1 MKFFPSLTF
10 VFFATV
16 LLGSVSA
23 QPPPS
28 LAGNWKITVL
38 PRGAEFTLWLVQIR
52 EVQGKPQATLLAAG
66 PPEFKSTR
74 IVDTQLEGNALR
86 LTLEANGV
94 LYSAAGYVPPG
105 TARPSSLLGSV
116 GALGRRDLARWER
129 IEARD
134 LTPETSQVLG
144 GPAWEAFEKAFTTAD
159 PKEREARFQEIV
171 TQYNG
176 QPVAFH
182 ALMHLVEHVAQ
193 YETSVET
200 ARDRAEKALTFAA
213 AYGREM
219 QLHTLVQLTLLLA
232 KSPRTAP
239 LAIEFGRQAEKMF
252 TASDSLLLQTRW
264 ARVLSVAL
272 QKTGAEEE
280 ARALQQ
286 RLADLNA
293 RLDDEYLKSALPFS
307 VEKYRGR
314 KSKSTRVVLVELFTG
329 TQCPPCVA
337 ADLACEALHQTYTPQ
352 EVVAIEY
359 HLHMPGPDPLT
370 CPDAEKR
377 AAYYQVDATPLVLI
391 NGQDGPPVFGYRPQ
405 ARDRYRALRSAL
417 DQRLETEPGAKLH
430 VQAQLRE
437 ETIEIKADYAD
448 LKRPADT
455 TRLRLAV
462 VEERV
467 RYSAPNGRRFHYNV
481 LRGFAGTAEGLPL
494 KAAAGS
500 ETAAVNIQDLRQGL
514 LRYLQELAKSMRF
527 PDDDL
532 PLAKERLKVIAFI
545 QDDKTREVLQAAQCE
560 IIGMPQGGAK
570 P

>member
-1 MKFFPSLTF
+1 MKSLRF
-10 VFFATV
+10 AIAVFFFV
-16 LLGSVSA
+16 LLVASTSG
-23 QPPPS
+23 QTPPS

-52 EVQGKPQATLLAAG
+52 EIQGKPQATLLAAG

-74 IVDTQLEGNALR
+74 IVDTQLENNVLR

-94 LYSAAGYVPPG
+94 SYSAVGYVPLG

-129 IEARD
+129 VELKD

-159 PKEREARFQEIV
+159 PKEREAKFQEIV
-171 TQYNG
+171 THYNG

-200 ARDRAEKALTFAA
+200 ARDRAEKAIKFAA

-219 QLHTLVQLTLLLA
+219 HLHTLVQLTLLLA

-239 LAIEFGRQAEKMF
+239 LAVEFGRQAEKML
-252 TASDSLLLQTRW
+252 TANDSLMLQTRW

-280 ARALQQ
+280 AQALQQ

-293 RLDDEYLKSALPFS
+293 RLDEEYLKSALPFS

-337 ADLACEALHQTYTPQ
+337 ADLACDAVHQTYSPQ
-352 EVVAIEY
+352 EVVVIEY
-359 HLHMPGPDPLT
+359 HLHIPGPDPLT

-377 AAYYQVDATPLVLI
+377 AAYYQVDATPLVLV

-405 ARDRYRALRSAL
+405 ARDRYRALRNVL
-417 DQRLETEPGAKLH
+417 DQRLESEPGAKLQ
-430 VQAQLRE
+430 VKAQLRNGV
-437 ETIEIKADYAD
+437 IEITADYAD
-448 LKRPADT
+448 VKRAADT

-467 RYSAPNGRRFHYNV
+467 RYPAPNGRRFHYNV
-481 LRGFAGTAEGLPL
+481 LRGFAGTAEGLSL

-500 ETAAVNIQDLRQGL
+500 ETVRVNIRDLHQGL
-514 LRYLQELAKSMRF
+514 SRYLENLAKSMRF

-532 PLAKERLKVIAFI
+532 PLALERLKVIAFI

-560 IIGMPQGGAK
+560 TTSMAQGGEK